1 MKFTTALVSI
11 GVAAICAAQAQPD
24 SRFDGIWVGM
34 ETASAGSAHLS
45 ANEQKFV
52 PPPHQTQIIIAQGGT
67 MVGIIGGI
75 CPGRYEKVQRTGDTL
90 TFGAKDCVLKISL
103 SHDGKSLIEQGN
115 CFRVTEW
122 LDRAYYG
129 KFPHAMLG
137 LAITG
142 TFHRSK

>member
-1 MKFTTALVSI
+1 MAES
-11 GVAAICAAQAQPD
+11 APD
-24 SRFDGIWVGM
+24 GTKRF
-34 ETASAGSAHLS
+34 S
-45 ANEQKFV
+45 EQ
-52 PPPHQTQIIIAQGGT
+52 
-67 MVGIIGGI
+67 
-75 CPGRYEKVQRTGDTL
+75 GDTL